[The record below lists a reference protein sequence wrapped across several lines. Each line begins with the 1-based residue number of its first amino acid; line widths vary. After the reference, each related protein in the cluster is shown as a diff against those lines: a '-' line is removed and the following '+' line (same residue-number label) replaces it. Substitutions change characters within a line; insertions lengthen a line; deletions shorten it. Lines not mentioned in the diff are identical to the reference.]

1 MWLWITNNRDGLI
14 VGIITSI
21 IVTFGVWF
29 IKNGIQLYV
38 NRSSKYSGKWIQMIY
53 ERNDYSGIPVKKDVY
68 NIKHKRIRYAG
79 KLVINVEGRIKR
91 SYPENQNHRKWDV
104 IGYLEGD
111 VLTLLYQS
119 QEGQKSR
126 GCIYAKL
133 YTDFEFRGF
142 YLEEHKDGRIDKTP
156 VIIKKNRSDW

>member
-1 MWLWITNNRDGLI
+1 MWLWITNNRDGII

-21 IVTFGVWF
+21 IVTFGVWL
-29 IKNGIQLYV
+29 IKNGVQLYV

-53 ERNDYSGIPVKKDVY
+53 ERNDYLGNPIKEDVY
-68 NIKHKRIRYAG
+68 NIKHKKIRYGG
-79 KLVINVEGRIKR
+79 KMIINVEGTIER
-91 SYPENQNHRKWDV
+91 SYPESQKHRKWDV

-119 QEGQKSR
+119 HEGQKSR
-126 GCIYAKL
+126 GCIYVKL

-156 VIIKKNRSDW
+156 VVIKKNRSDW

>member
-1 MWLWITNNRDGLI
+1 MWLWITDDWNGFI
-14 VGIITSI
+14 VGIITSGS
-21 IVTFGVWF
+21 VTFAAWL
-29 IKNGIQLYV
+29 IKELVQLCAHK
-38 NRSSKYSGKWIQMIY
+38 SSKYTGQWMQMIY
-53 ERNDYSGIPVKKDVY
+53 ERNDYSGTPIKQDMY
-68 NIKHKRIRYAG
+68 YIKHKKIRYSG
-79 KLVINVEGRIKR
+79 KQVINVEGTIER
-91 SYPENQNHRKWDV
+91 SYPENQKHRKWDV
-104 IGYLEGD
+104 FGYLEGG

-156 VIIKKNRSDW
+156 VIIKKDRSNW